1 MATGMEVVGPSETHT
16 DQPPRQVQQQLL
28 LLLLSRL
35 PPTGS
40 VHQYLTPPRRYAS
53 PNREVPSPAANG
65 IAGAKRDLRC
75 PSHDTT
81 AHCLCAALCPKA
93 AGVVPGCPGPS
104 CHLPADTD
112 QCQHGVLGT
121 LEQLP
126 HGVQVSQGVQLP
138 QGMQLPHVPAPCP
151 PSYGGGQQVITGM
164 LVPHQPVGLGWW
176 PRCSPCNP
184 TDSCQLSVPA
194 RPGPPPPHGRTAQR
208 CRALLC
214 SIPCSAA
221 PRSH

>member
-1 MATGMEVVGPSETHT
+1 MATGMEVVGPNETHT

-40 VHQYLTPPRRYAS
+40 VHQYLTPPCHYAS

-75 PSHDTT
+75 PGHDTT

-93 AGVVPGCPGPS
+93 VGVVPGCPGPS

-112 QCQHGVLGT
+112 QVLAWGAGDPGAASPRGAG
-121 LEQLP
+121 LP
-126 HGVQVSQGVQLP
+126 RGADSP
-138 QGMQLPHVPAPCP
+138 RNAAPPCP
-151 PSYGGGQQVITGM
+151 CSLSPILRWGTAGDNRYAGATPASETGVVAQM
-164 LVPHQPVGLGWW
+164 QPL
-176 PRCSPCNP
+176 
-184 TDSCQLSVPA
+184 
-194 RPGPPPPHGRTAQR
+194 
-208 CRALLC
+208 
-214 SIPCSAA
+214 
-221 PRSH
+221 

>member
-1 MATGMEVVGPSETHT
+1 M
-16 DQPPRQVQQQLL
+16 
-28 LLLLSRL
+28 L
-35 PPTGS
+35 PPTERFPLQLPMALQVPS
-40 VHQYLTPPRRYAS
+40 VTFAAPAMTPPLTACVLPS
-53 PNREVPSPAANG
+53 VPKLLVSFQAAQVHPVTY
-65 IAGAKRDLRC
+65 RLTQTRFW
-75 PSHDTT
+75 
-81 AHCLCAALCPKA
+81 
-93 AGVVPGCPGPS
+93 
-104 CHLPADTD
+104 
-112 QCQHGVLGT
+112 HGVLGT

-194 RPGPPPPHGRTAQR
+194 RPGPPPPHGHTAQR

-221 PRSH
+221 PRIH